1 MNCYS
6 VIKIIMKMINV
17 KRLEHDTK
25 KYVSS
30 KKEWNKLLI

>member
-6 VIKIIMKMINV
+6 VIKIIMKMVNV

-25 KYVSS
+25 KYVAV
-30 KKEWNKLLI
+30 KRNGGTNC